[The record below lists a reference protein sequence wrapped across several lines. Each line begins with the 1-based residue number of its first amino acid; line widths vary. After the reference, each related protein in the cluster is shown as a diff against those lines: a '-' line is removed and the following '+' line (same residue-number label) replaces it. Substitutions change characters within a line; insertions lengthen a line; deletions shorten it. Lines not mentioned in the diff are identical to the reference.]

1 MTKTNWHK
9 RFMELAHHIALWSK
23 YPGRKVGAVIT
34 DDRHTVVSVGYN
46 GSPRGCNDNDETKY
60 DKKTKYLYA
69 EHAERN
75 AIYNAATPLIG
86 KTIYSTLFPCA
97 ACARAII
104 QCGITRLVSYA
115 PDFNDEA
122 FGVQFKAA
130 LKMFQETNILVVY
143 LDPTTKETICCET
156 CKNNEEYWKMGGN
169 KTFCGS
175 NCLDNNM
182 KNWKQR
188 NQLKLLAYYI
198 DRGIGFTNYFDS
210 L

>member
-1 MTKTNWHK
+1 MNKTNWHK

-46 GSPRGCNDNDETKY
+46 GSPRGCNDDDASKY

-75 AIYNAATPLIG
+75 AIYNASRCLVGT
-86 KTIYSTLFPCA
+86 TIYSTLFPCA

-122 FGVQFKAA
+122 FGIQFKAA
-130 LKMFQETNILVVY
+130 LKMFQETNVLITY
-143 LDPTTKETICCET
+143 LYPATKCITEQHTKDCANCCFNEPPYDHYT
-156 CKNNEEYWKMGGN
+156 CD
-169 KTFCGS
+169 
-175 NCLDNNM
+175 NCDENYNRWLP
-182 KNWKQR
+182 
-188 NQLKLLAYYI
+188 
-198 DRGIGFTNYFDS
+198 IG
-210 L
+210 

>member
-1 MTKTNWHK
+1 MTTKTNWHK

-46 GSPRGCNDNDETKY
+46 GSPRGCDDNDASKY

-86 KTIYSTLFPCA
+86 TMIYSTLFPCA

-104 QCGITRLVSYA
+104 QCGITRLISYA

-122 FGVQFKAA
+122 FGIQFKAA
-130 LKMFQETNILVVY
+130 LKMFQETNVLVTY
-143 LDPTTKETICCET
+143 LNPNTKCITEQHTRGCAN
-156 CKNNEEYWKMGGN
+156 CK
-169 KTFCGS
+169 S
-175 NCLDNNM
+175 NMLHKDNIDIFDADRCLGCKDNDQ
-182 KNWKQR
+182 W
-188 NQLKLLAYYI
+188 LP
-198 DRGIGFTNYFDS
+198 IG
-210 L
+210 